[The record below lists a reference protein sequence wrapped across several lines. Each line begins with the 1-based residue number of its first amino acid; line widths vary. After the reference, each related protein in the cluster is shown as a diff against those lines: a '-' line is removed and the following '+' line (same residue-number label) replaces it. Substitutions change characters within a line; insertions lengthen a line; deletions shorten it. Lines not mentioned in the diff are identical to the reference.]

1 MSRKS
6 QPIKVVLHM
15 PESSEDIEAIQEIFD
30 KAYCR
35 CVAKKLEN
43 SNLTVDEKRYV
54 VEKLKENIMKKSMPV

>member
-6 QPIKVVLHM
+6 KPIHVVLHK
-15 PESSEDIEAIQEIFD
+15 PESPEDIEAIQEIFD
-30 KAYCR
+30 KAYCM

-54 VEKLKENIMKKSMPV
+54 VEKLKENIMTKSMPV

>member
-6 QPIKVVLHM
+6 KPIHVVLHM
-15 PESSEDIEAIQEIFD
+15 PESPEDIEAIQEVFD
-30 KAYCR
+30 KAYCH